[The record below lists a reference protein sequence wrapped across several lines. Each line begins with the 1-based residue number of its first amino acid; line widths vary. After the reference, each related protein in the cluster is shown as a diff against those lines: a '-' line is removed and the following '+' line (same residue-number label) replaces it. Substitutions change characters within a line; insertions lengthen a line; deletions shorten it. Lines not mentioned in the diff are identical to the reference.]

1 MKLSFKKLSAVA
13 AAAVLTVSLA
23 SCAAAS
29 DTSTTPTAGTSSA
42 APELSGTLTV
52 FAAASLKNTFTDLAA
67 AFEAAHPKV
76 KVSLSFDGSSTLVTQ
91 ITQGAPADVF
101 ASADTKNMTKLSD
114 AKMAAGEPVDF
125 ATNVLTLVVPPTN
138 PANIASFADAAKPG
152 TKLVIC
158 AAQVPCGAA
167 ALSDATSA
175 GLTLAPVS
183 EELNVTSV
191 LGKVISGEA
200 EAGLVYV
207 TDAKSADLKVKV
219 IPLELST
226 PTVNDYPIVAVEGS
240 KQQELAKAF
249 IALVTAPEGQQVL
262 QDAGFGT
269 P

>member
-1 MKLSFKKLSAVA
+1 MKLSFRKLSAVA

-29 DTSTTPTAGTSSA
+29 DTSASPTAGTSSA
-42 APELSGTLTV
+42 VPELSGTLTV
-52 FAAASLKNTFTDLAA
+52 FAAASLKTTFTDLAA

-114 AKMAAGEPVDF
+114 AKMAAGKPVDF
-125 ATNVLTLVVPPTN
+125 ATNVLTLVVPTTN

-200 EAGLVYV
+200 DAGLVYV
-207 TDAKSADLKVKV
+207 TDAKSAAKKVKEV
-219 IPLELST
+219 PLDLAT

>member
-1 MKLSFKKLSAVA
+1 MKRSFSKLSAVLV
-13 AAAVLTVSLA
+13 AVVLSASLA
-23 SCAAAS
+23 SCSTPA
-29 DTSTTPTAGTSSA
+29 DTSTTATGESSSA

-67 AFEAAHPKV
+67 AFEAANPKV

-114 AKMAAGEPVDF
+114 AKMAAGEPVNF
-125 ATNVLTLVVPPTN
+125 ATNVLTLVVPPAN

-167 ALSDATSA
+167 AQSDAKTA

-191 LGKVISGEA
+191 LGKVTSGEA
-200 EAGLVYV
+200 DAGLVYV
-207 TDAKSADLKVKV
+207 TDAKSAGDKVKE
-219 IPLELST
+219 IPLDLAT
-226 PTVNDYPIVAVEGS
+226 PTVNKYPIVAVEGS

-249 IALVTAPEGQQVL
+249 IALVTAAEGQKVL

>member
-1 MKLSFKKLSAVA
+1 MRLAVKKLSALA
-13 AAAVLTVSLA
+13 AAAILTVSLA
-23 SCAAAS
+23 SCATAS
-29 DTSTTPTAGTSSA
+29 DTTSRPAATAPAA
-42 APELSGTLTV
+42 APELSGTLSV
-52 FAAASLKNTFTDLAA
+52 FAAASLKKTFTDLAT

-125 ATNVLTLVVPPTN
+125 ATNVLTLIVPPNN

-167 ALSDATSA
+167 ALSDAKNA

-191 LGKVISGEA
+191 LGKVTSGEA
-200 EAGLVYV
+200 DAGLVYA
-207 TDAKSADLKVKV
+207 TDAKSAGTAVKEVPLK
-219 IPLELST
+219 LAT
-226 PTVNDYPIVAVEGS
+226 PTVNEYPIVAVEGS
-240 KQQELAKAF
+240 KQQELAQAF
-249 IALVTAPEGQQVL
+249 IALVTAPQGQKVL